1 MNAQQFKTNI
11 AVILF
16 SFLVAKTCKSQVIEW
31 KEDFKLEWG
40 HFKAPTQPWKVA
52 AATYCGIT
60 LKPDNKS
67 LWKGKRTY
75 KAIAE
80 FTCDS
85 SFYFAN
91 RVSPT
96 VLNHEQLHFD
106 IAELFARKMRKRLY
120 QDKFVTPSEAQ
131 KVFDLLY
138 KEYIDF
144 QTKLEEE
151 TESGAKQEEELKW
164 EEIVSS
170 ELKELREF
178 K

>member
-1 MNAQQFKTNI
+1 
-11 AVILF
+11 
-16 SFLVAKTCKSQVIEW
+16 
-31 KEDFKLEWG
+31 
-40 HFKAPTQPWKVA
+40 
-52 AATYCGIT
+52 
-60 LKPDNKS
+60 
-67 LWKGKRTY
+67 
-75 KAIAE
+75 
-80 FTCDS
+80 
-85 SFYFAN
+85 
-91 RVSPT
+91 
-96 VLNHEQLHFD
+96 
-106 IAELFARKMRKRLY
+106 MRKRLY